1 MGLVSLVILA
11 ITGFCLIFSMLGGFL
26 KGGKRA
32 VLRLIIVVAV
42 LVCIFLFRE
51 KITEVVFRASYD
63 GKTIEQLLEEKIPSE
78 YWKYKDIIWPI
89 FMILSSM
96 ILFIVGLFVCE
107 LLSLIIYYILAIFVK
122 PRKNEYGR
130 VKKHPLIGLLV
141 GTVQGVIMAIA
152 YCNVFTGVT
161 ANVQTLES
169 IELNGK
175 KMIDESTIQ
184 IAGKN
189 LGVEEYNNSQIGVLY
204 RKFDSI
210 LYKNVSKYTIDD
222 KKYTLDGQ
230 IETLKSAVNIANEV
244 QNIQN
249 IDFSD
254 GITAENKDSLIDAI
268 KSIGNIVGESTE
280 EAKESLNQIIQVVGD
295 ELGTDID
302 LSGLDITVINFD
314 ETANAVESA
323 YKISEGNLTGDELN
337 EEIDKLVDSAIQSNL
352 LPQIADLTD
361 MKIDIPE
368 EQKDIVNNKIDNS
381 NLSAS
386 DKEKIKNMFNLK
398 GEE

>member
-210 LYKNVSKYTIDD
+210 LYKNVSK
-222 KKYTLDGQ
+222 
-230 IETLKSAVNIANEV
+230 
-244 QNIQN
+244 
-249 IDFSD
+249 
-254 GITAENKDSLIDAI
+254 
-268 KSIGNIVGESTE
+268 
-280 EAKESLNQIIQVVGD
+280 
-295 ELGTDID
+295 
-302 LSGLDITVINFD
+302 
-314 ETANAVESA
+314 
-323 YKISEGNLTGDELN
+323 
-337 EEIDKLVDSAIQSNL
+337 
-352 LPQIADLTD
+352 
-361 MKIDIPE
+361 
-368 EQKDIVNNKIDNS
+368 
-381 NLSAS
+381 
-386 DKEKIKNMFNLK
+386 
-398 GEE
+398 